1 VDRCAGGVPVKLNG
15 PTLFQVAVPVL
26 VNVKLFGL
34 PSLMKLVESVTLSN
48 NDVVLTGVANP
59 VDETNVAVLLLVI
72 VAVLLVSVTKVFAEL
87 ASKSNIVPEIGTNG
101 TVGGVKLPV

>member
-1 VDRCAGGVPVKLNG
+1 
-15 PTLFQVAVPVL
+15 
-26 VNVKLFGL
+26 
-34 PSLMKLVESVTLSN
+34 MKLAESVTLSN

-72 VAVLLVSVTKVFAEL
+72 VKGLLLLSVTKVFAEL

-101 TVGGVKLPV
+101 AVGGVKLPV